1 VDVFGYCATKQVRLR
16 ARELDLDIVRAQTPL
31 RSVLLSAIGLR
42 VTTTGFF
49 FITGLGYT
57 DPLGVPSAFWVAF
70 GLTMMALGVL
80 SVARGPFR
88 LTARID
94 ELNSAL
100 RCASAFA
107 ETPFWRHSSILKTPT
122 IYQDRLGTS
131 TLRKGGNGNQK
142 GRPLPFC
149 INAGSWRRTGRQ
161 EVARRELEGTWKG
174 GGGGVMIMLL
184 MGRLALLLE
193 SRGCRECS
201 G

>member
-1 VDVFGYCATKQVRLR
+1 MDVFGYCATKQVRLR

-49 FITGLGYT
+49 FIIGLGYT

-122 IYQDRLGTS
+122 FTKTGSGQARCARERHS
-131 TLRKGGNGNQK
+131 KRKTAAV
-142 GRPLPFC
+142 FH
-149 INAGSWRRTGRQ
+149 
-161 EVARRELEGTWKG
+161 
-174 GGGGVMIMLL
+174 
-184 MGRLALLLE
+184 
-193 SRGCRECS
+193 
-201 G
+201 

>member
-94 ELNSAL
+94 KLNSAL
-100 RCASAFA
+100 RCACQALSQ
-107 ETPFWRHSSILKTPT
+107 K
-122 IYQDRLGTS
+122 RLFGAIHQYCDGNNTEYFP
-131 TLRKGGNGNQK
+131 RQARDKHAAQGNGTQK

-149 INAGSWRRTGRQ
+149 H
-161 EVARRELEGTWKG
+161 
-174 GGGGVMIMLL
+174 
-184 MGRLALLLE
+184 
-193 SRGCRECS
+193 
-201 G
+201 

>member
-1 VDVFGYCATKQVRLR
+1 MDVWVLRNKQVRLR

-49 FITGLGYT
+49 FIIGLGYT

-131 TLRKGGNGNQK
+131 TLRKGTALKKEDRCRFSSMQGAGG
-142 GRPLPFC
+142 GRGGRRWPG
-149 INAGSWRRTGRQ
+149 GSWRGCGK
-161 EVARRELEGTWKG
+161 EGEAG
-174 GGGGVMIMLL
+174 
-184 MGRLALLLE
+184 
-193 SRGCRECS
+193 
-201 G
+201 